1 MPVLAGYYAID
12 SLRMEKGYR
21 VWGADIG
28 PEVDP
33 YSAGLGFC
41 VKLDKGEFIGR
52 QAVQKARK
60 QIALGSEYALF
71 RKLFR
76 REMHQTVVSNMQKV
90 GLLNERTSAFMREM
104 GINTTLADAA

>member
-1 MPVLAGYYAID
+1 MTGQFPREAYESMGMSA
-12 SLRMEKGYR
+12 
-21 VWGADIG
+21 ADI
-28 PEVDP
+28 
-33 YSAGLGFC
+33 
-41 VKLDKGEFIGR
+41 